1 VSGNNYI
8 FLKRLID
15 VFFSAAMLIL
25 LAPFLLLIAIC
36 VRTKL
41 GSPIFFVQERPG
53 LNARPFNLIK
63 FRTMLDAV
71 DENGVPLPDD
81 ERLTPFGKFLRSS
94 SIDELPEFWNIL
106 RGDMSLV
113 GPRPLLTQYLP
124 LYSPSQARRHE
135 IRPGITG
142 WAQVNGRNLLS
153 WEEKFD
159 LDIWYLNNRSMFLD
173 IKILLL
179 TVKEV
184 FQRSGISS
192 ENHAT
197 MPPFKGSGD

>member
-1 VSGNNYI
+1 MSGNNYI